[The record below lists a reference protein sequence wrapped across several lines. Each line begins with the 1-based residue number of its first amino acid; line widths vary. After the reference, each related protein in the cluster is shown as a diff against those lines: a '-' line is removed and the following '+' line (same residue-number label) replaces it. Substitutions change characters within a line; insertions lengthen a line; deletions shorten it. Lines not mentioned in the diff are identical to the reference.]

1 MEEEKRTAAALT
13 ESPARA
19 LVATLLEVL
28 KFTCL
33 KLSCKDERE
42 RTRFVSIIIKEI
54 ENFSDRIRDNEK
66 EVRVVTKYR

>member
-13 ESPARA
+13 ENPARA

-33 KLSCKDERE
+33 KLSRKDERE
-42 RTRFVSIIIKEI
+42 RTRFVSIIIIEI
-54 ENFSDRIRDNEK
+54 REFL
-66 EVRVVTKYR
+66 

>member
-13 ESPARA
+13 ENPARA

-33 KLSCKDERE
+33 KLSRKDERE
-42 RTRFVSIIIKEI
+42 RTHVSASSSSK
-54 ENFSDRIRDNEK
+54 
-66 EVRVVTKYR
+66 

>member
-13 ESPARA
+13 ENPARA

-28 KFTCL
+28 KFICL

>member
-13 ESPARA
+13 ENPARA

-42 RTRFVSIIIKEI
+42 RTRFVSIIIIVK
-54 ENFSDRIRDNEK
+54 
-66 EVRVVTKYR
+66 T

>member
-13 ESPARA
+13 ENPARA

-33 KLSCKDERE
+33 KLSRKDERE
-42 RTRFVSIIIKEI
+42 REIRVSIIIIEI
-54 ENFSDRIRDNEK
+54 IEFL
-66 EVRVVTKYR
+66 